1 MCSLSDE
8 AIDVAGIC
16 ETWLSEDTSPITASI
31 KSHGYTILHD
41 FRRNQRG
48 GGTAV
53 IFKSCYNVKRL
64 TINATYKTFEF
75 TAVTVHTQSNKK
87 LSIIVMYRTGPI
99 SQAFLQE
106 LDSLLAIVFSK
117 SDYFM
122 LTGDLNIHFEL
133 QNNKKVKDCVG
144 ILMSYGLM
152 QHVETATHH
161 DGGYLDQIWSFSL
174 DNSLTCNDVVVD
186 TDNTLGSDHYP
197 VYCNIGIE
205 LKGKYFKELTYRNIK
220 NIDAEFTTDLEDVL
234 AYHSNPSST
243 YIFGDYVRNLNSSV
257 SEVLDKHAPVI
268 TKQITIVDKAPW
280 FDKEY
285 RNLRKLRRRAER
297 KLRKSRKLIDKLQFK
312 QLCKEATTLAIM
324 KKREHF
330 SKCIVN
336 DNNNPRTL
344 YQLVNKELDRKQSN
358 PIPDFTEDISELAST
373 FNTFFTDKIEKIRSS
388 LGNEPSPKLDE
399 FRSNQYLDSL
409 EPATEDEIRAILKD
423 SGIKCSPSDLLPQ
436 KLLQENLDRLMPTI
450 LNLVNMSLR
459 EGSMDGVKLADIIPL
474 IKDTSLDINILKN
487 YRPVSNLTFLG
498 KLIERV
504 VLKRLEKHL
513 SDNGLTIPEQ
523 SAYKRNNSTETLL
536 IRLSNDI
543 LVASDSKSATVV
555 MLLDLSAAFDTVDH
569 SLLLKILKTEIG
581 LRGTAL
587 RWFSSFL
594 TGRSQRIR
602 INSNLSED
610 LLIRFGVPQ
619 GSVLGPV
626 LFNIYIRSIYGYV
639 KNLGFDIYGYADD
652 HQIIRS
658 FSPLVQNSVLSI
670 DLSQCF
676 KQIKV
681 WMDQFFL
688 QLNADKTQIIVFGP
702 STVLSDI
709 RIYGTNLAPG
719 IAVRFVNTVK
729 NLGILMDSSLTM
741 KQQVI
746 NMKKKCFTTLRN
758 ICKIRFLLSKHQL
771 KMIVNSL
778 VVSGLDYCNGL
789 YYGINQELLHQ
800 LQLIQNSACKAITG
814 KYKHDHLED
823 DFKHLHWLNIQK
835 RILFKIALLTF
846 KAINGLAPP
855 YLQDLINYE
864 HHGHAL
870 KLIVPTTSTRMGA
883 RAFSVIGPKLFNS
896 IPNWVKQTNN
906 IEHFKK
912 SLKTFLFNCD
922 VMQLGL

>member
-1 MCSLSDE
+1 M
-8 AIDVAGIC
+8 
-16 ETWLSEDTSPITASI
+16 
-31 KSHGYTILHD
+31 
-41 FRRNQRG
+41 
-48 GGTAV
+48 
-53 IFKSCYNVKRL
+53 
-64 TINATYKTFEF
+64 
-75 TAVTVHTQSNKK
+75 
-87 LSIIVMYRTGPI
+87 
-99 SQAFLQE
+99 
-106 LDSLLAIVFSK
+106 
-117 SDYFM
+117 
-122 LTGDLNIHFEL
+122 
-133 QNNKKVKDCVG
+133 
-144 ILMSYGLM
+144 
-152 QHVETATHH
+152 
-161 DGGYLDQIWSFSL
+161 
-174 DNSLTCNDVVVD
+174 
-186 TDNTLGSDHYP
+186 
-197 VYCNIGIE
+197 
-205 LKGKYFKELTYRNIK
+205 
-220 NIDAEFTTDLEDVL
+220 
-234 AYHSNPSST
+234 
-243 YIFGDYVRNLNSSV
+243 
-257 SEVLDKHAPVI
+257 
-268 TKQITIVDKAPW
+268 
-280 FDKEY
+280 
-285 RNLRKLRRRAER
+285 
-297 KLRKSRKLIDKLQFK
+297 
-312 QLCKEATTLAIM
+312 
-324 KKREHF
+324 
-330 SKCIVN
+330 
-336 DNNNPRTL
+336 
-344 YQLVNKELDRKQSN
+344 
-358 PIPDFTEDISELAST
+358 
-373 FNTFFTDKIEKIRSS
+373 
-388 LGNEPSPKLDE
+388 
-399 FRSNQYLDSL
+399 
-409 EPATEDEIRAILKD
+409 
-423 SGIKCSPSDLLPQ
+423 
-436 KLLQENLDRLMPTI
+436 
-450 LNLVNMSLR
+450 
-459 EGSMDGVKLADIIPL
+459 
-474 IKDTSLDINILKN
+474 
-487 YRPVSNLTFLG
+487 
-498 KLIERV
+498 
-504 VLKRLEKHL
+504 
-513 SDNGLTIPEQ
+513 
-523 SAYKRNNSTETLL
+523 
-536 IRLSNDI
+536 
-543 LVASDSKSATVV
+543 
-555 MLLDLSAAFDTVDH
+555 
-569 SLLLKILKTEIG
+569 
-581 LRGTAL
+581 
-587 RWFSSFL
+587 
-594 TGRSQRIR
+594 
-602 INSNLSED
+602 
-610 LLIRFGVPQ
+610 IRFGVPQ

-864 HHGHAL
+864 HHSHAL